1 MFSFKFISVAE
12 RNNQLRLR
20 ILNNRR
26 KSELSMGINVGEDE
40 LNKILLGSRGAN
52 PLHTSL
58 IRQWLNQLEIIKTEL
73 LKQGRRD
80 IDVGELKKIIDRE
93 LFNNITPEQVGQS
106 QSIWENYFAKY
117 AEGKKNRSYRQSCE
131 YTLSKMRQ
139 LVPDLSDMS
148 FDDVTLRW
156 LNNFDEA
163 LIGDG
168 ASKNTRC
175 IHFKNI
181 RTCLNRA
188 IDEELTSN
196 YPFRR
201 FKIRAEETPKRNLPV
216 EELRRLLNYDIEP
229 YAEFYR
235 DMFALMFMLIGIN
248 TIDLYNAKCLTLDGR
263 LEYRRA
269 KTKKLYSIKVEP
281 EALRIIEKYRGESNL
296 LCIADRW
303 ADHRDFQKQCN
314 IALKRIGRVK
324 RIGRGGKKIIKPEW
338 PELSTYCARH
348 SWATIAYSLDI
359 PKDIISQALGHSDG
373 SAITE
378 IYIQRDQKK
387 VDQANRRVLNWV
399 LYGKK

>member
-93 LFNNITPEQVGQS
+93 LFNNITPEKVGRS

-117 AEGKKNRSYRQSCE
+117 AESKKNRSYRQSCE

-139 LVPDLSDMS
+139 LVPDLSGMS

-175 IHFKNI
+175 IHFKN
-181 RTCLNRA
+181 NG
-188 IDEELTSN
+188 
-196 YPFRR
+196 
-201 FKIRAEETPKRNLPV
+201 
-216 EELRRLLNYDIEP
+216 
-229 YAEFYR
+229 YR
-235 DMFALMFMLIGIN
+235 S
-248 TIDLYNAKCLTLDGR
+248 Y
-263 LEYRRA
+263 
-269 KTKKLYSIKVEP
+269 
-281 EALRIIEKYRGESNL
+281 
-296 LCIADRW
+296 
-303 ADHRDFQKQCN
+303 
-314 IALKRIGRVK
+314 
-324 RIGRGGKKIIKPEW
+324 
-338 PELSTYCARH
+338 
-348 SWATIAYSLDI
+348 
-359 PKDIISQALGHSDG
+359 
-373 SAITE
+373 
-378 IYIQRDQKK
+378 
-387 VDQANRRVLNWV
+387 
-399 LYGKK
+399 